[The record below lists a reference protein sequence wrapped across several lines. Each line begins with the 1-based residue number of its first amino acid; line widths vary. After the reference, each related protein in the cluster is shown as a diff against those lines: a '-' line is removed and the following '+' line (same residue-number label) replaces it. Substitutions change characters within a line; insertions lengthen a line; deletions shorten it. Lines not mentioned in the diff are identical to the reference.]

1 MKTIICWY
9 DSEVIGTQFFVVPG
23 DNRDLEGHYIG
34 TYEADNPDYNERVSR
49 LQHMILKP
57 DGTYFHEPFRYFPH
71 YELYEKESTV
81 VVITA
86 GIVA

>member
-23 DNRDLEGHYIG
+23 DNHDLNGHYIG
-34 TYEADNPDYNERVSR
+34 TYEEDDPEYNERVSR

-57 DGTYFHEPFRYFPH
+57 DGTYLQEPLQYFPH
-71 YELYEKESTV
+71 YEMYEKESTV

-86 GIVA
+86 GIVL